1 MEEAESS
8 DTQSMDTSPRHP
20 RTKPTSDISDV
31 TYPKESDTQKLF
43 DLMGVKKKN
52 QNAPTVAA
60 DQKKLQV
67 QQVTPRNFD
76 SGSSS
81 SGSEPS
87 SPQLSMRTESAFGYS
102 DSIRSSIRSS
112 SVISSEGNMTIVTES
127 CISDIDTVS
136 IMSEVPQETPILV
149 PGKSLNT
156 ATNHVLPSETN
167 NQPIDVD
174 DSPDSVI
181 NKPPLPT
188 PTQSLSP
195 DDYVPAETIVVH
207 KLTSTPR
214 RDSMSSDSDEE
225 MTTEQITRVKF
236 VRVSKKD
243 QRSRSPSPPSNSKHK
258 QKPQISKGEK
268 NIYKN
273 SSFRI

>member
-8 DTQSMDTSPRHP
+8 DTQSMDTSPRR
-20 RTKPTSDISDV
+20 RTKPTSDVSDV
-31 TYPKESDTQKLF
+31 TYPKDSDTQKLF

-52 QNAPTVAA
+52 QNAPTVAE
-60 DQKKLQV
+60 QKKLHV
-67 QQVTPRNFD
+67 QQMTNRNFD

-112 SVISSEGNMTIVTES
+112 SVVSSDGNMTIVTES

-136 IMSEVPQETPILV
+136 IMSEVPQETPVLV

-156 ATNHVLPSETN
+156 ATNHVLPLATKETN

-174 DSPDSVI
+174 NSPDSVI
-181 NKPPLPT
+181 HKPPLPT
-188 PTQSLSP
+188 PAQSLSP

-236 VRVSKKD
+236 VRVSKAD
-243 QRSRSPSPPSNSKHK
+243 QKFGSQSPPSSSKHK
-258 QKPQISKGEK
+258 EKPQTSRGEK
-268 NIYKN
+268 NIFK
-273 SSFRI
+273 